1 MSILLGINW
10 TKVSRYPN
18 VAPIE
23 LNVNNLSDTI
33 IKAEHS
39 KGIIQ
44 SYRNVLLSCKPIVEK
59 QLKDEK
65 GVKSIKFDYM
75 TDSIIIEFDPSVL
88 TREEIKN
95 RLDKSGYKFVRLAE
109 RGF

>member
-1 MSILLGINW
+1 MSL
-10 TKVSRYPN
+10 
-18 VAPIE
+18 PIE
-23 LNVNNLSDTI
+23 LNVNNLSDII

-39 KGIIQ
+39 KGFIQ
-44 SYRNVLLSCKPIVEK
+44 VIEMYCTSCKPIVAK

-65 GVKSIKFDYM
+65 GVKSIKFDYT
-75 TDSIIIEFDPSVL
+75 TDSITIEFDPSVS

-95 RLDKSGYKFVRLAE
+95 RLDKSGFKFVRLAE